1 MSFFGLTL
9 VVLIVLGGLLLV
21 TAVGVALYFFLR
33 DREK

>member
-21 TAVGVALYFFLR
+21 TAVGVADDPLV
-33 DREK
+33 DR